1 MTQLGEATA
10 RYNKILESEPFR
22 DLGWAEALQESVRAS
37 KLAAGSRSISPVL
50 RPHFLSSRQ
59 YAGLVKAA
67 DSLTASI
74 QRVESMAL
82 ATPALLNRIQLLPAE
97 KMLAAVD
104 PGYSFPV
111 ASLLDTYVNNGT
123 MRFTEYAE
131 ETSVGV
137 MAGEALAELYWD
149 AGPMKEFRK
158 KYKLTKLGGAKQLL
172 SGLLKSYKQYGGK
185 QKKPHIAIVE
195 FRQPFQKADSSEFV
209 QLAEFFAREGY
220 PTQIL
225 SPDQLEYRN
234 GQLRNGDFVI
244 DLVFRQIRVHEFLVR
259 YSLTH
264 PLMRA
269 YQEHAVCVVNSFRSE
284 IGQKKAIFD
293 LLTDE
298 EVTAKFPAS
307 ERHAIAEF
315 IPWTRIMAPAKV
327 KYRKRNVD
335 LIETVTSHR
344 DRFVLK
350 PNDESGDQPV
360 FVGTDHDDAGWERAL
375 RLAMRSPYVV
385 QEVGPVEGEEFPLLH
400 YGSLERRQ
408 MKVDVHPHSFLGKVH
423 GASSWLT
430 LKGSTGFSTLNGLAP
445 TFLLDT
451 K

>member
-10 RYNKILESEPFR
+10 RYHKLLESEPFR
-22 DLGWAEALQESVRAS
+22 DLGWAEALQENIRTS
-37 KLAAGSRSISPVL
+37 KLTAGSRAISPVL

-59 YAGLVKAA
+59 YANLVKAA
-67 DSLTASI
+67 ESLTAAI
-74 QRVESMAL
+74 QRVEAMAL
-82 ATPALLNRIQLLPAE
+82 ESPALLNRIQLLPAE
-97 KMLAAVD
+97 KMLAAID

-131 ETSVGV
+131 ETPAGV
-137 MAGEALAELYWD
+137 MVAEALGDLYWD

-158 KYKLTKLGGAKQLL
+158 KYKLTKLGGAKHLL
-172 SGLLKSYKQYGGK
+172 SALLKSYKAFGGK
-185 QKKPHIAIVE
+185 NKKPQIAIVE
-195 FRQPFQKADSSEFV
+195 FRQPFQTADASEFAL
-209 QLAEFFAREGY
+209 LAEYFTREGY
-220 PTQIL
+220 PTHVVA
-225 SPDQLEYRN
+225 PEQLEYRN
-234 GQLRNGDFVI
+234 GELRTADGPI
-244 DLVFRQIRVHEFLVR
+244 DLVFRQVKVQEFLVR

-269 YQEHAVCVVNSFRSE
+269 YQDRAVCVVNSFRSE

-298 EVTAKFPAS
+298 EITGKFPAV
-307 ERHAIAEF
+307 ERHAIADF
-315 IPWTRIMAPAKV
+315 IPWTRIMAPTKV

-335 LIETVTSHR
+335 LIETVSAHR

-350 PNDESGDQPV
+350 PNDDSGDQPV
-360 FVGTDHDDAGWERAL
+360 FVGADHDEAGWERAL
-375 RLAMRSPYVV
+375 RLAMRTPYVV
-385 QEVGPVEGEEFPLLH
+385 QETGEVEGEEFPLLH

-408 MKVDVHPHSFLGKVH
+408 MKIDVHPHSFLGKVH

-430 LKGSTGFSTLNGLAP
+430 LKGSNGFSTLNGLAP
-445 TFLLDT
+445 TFLLDS

>member
-10 RYNKILESEPFR
+10 RYHKILESEPFR

-37 KLAAGSRSISPVL
+37 KVTAGSRPISPVL
-50 RPHFLSSRQ
+50 RPHFLSGRQ
-59 YAGLVKAA
+59 YASLVKAA
-67 DSLTASI
+67 ESLTASI

-82 ATPALLNRIQLLPAE
+82 ASPALMSRIQLLPAE
-97 KMLAAVD
+97 KMLAAID
-104 PGYSFPV
+104 PGYAFPV

-131 ETSVGV
+131 ETPAGV
-137 MAGEALAELYWD
+137 MVGEALADLYWD

-172 SGLLKSYKQYGGK
+172 AALLKSYKAFGKK
-185 QKKPHIAIVE
+185 QKRPNIAIVE
-195 FRQPFQKADSSEFV
+195 FRQPFQSADSSEFLL
-209 QLAEFFAREGY
+209 LAEFFSREGY
-220 PTQIL
+220 PTRIV
-225 SPDQLEYRN
+225 SPEQLEYRN
-234 GQLRNGDFVI
+234 GQLRSSDFAI
-244 DLVFRQIRVHEFLVR
+244 DLVFRQVKVQEFLIR

-269 YQEHAVCVVNSFRSE
+269 YQDHAVCVVNSFRSE
-284 IGQKKAIFD
+284 LGQKKAIFD

-298 EVTAKFPAS
+298 EITAKFPAS
-307 ERHAIAEF
+307 ERRAISEF
-315 IPWTRIMAPAKV
+315 IPWTRIMAPSKV
-327 KYRKRNVD
+327 KYRNRKVD
-335 LIETVTSHR
+335 LIETVTAHR

-350 PNDESGDQPV
+350 PNDDSGDQPV
-360 FVGTDHDDAGWERAL
+360 FSGSDHDEAGWERAL
-375 RLAMRSPYVV
+375 RQAMRSPYVV
-385 QEVGPVEGEEFPLLH
+385 QEVAEIEGEEFPLLH

-408 MKVDVHPHSFLGKVH
+408 MKIDVHPHSFLGKVH

-430 LKGSTGFSTLNGLAP
+430 LKGSNGFSTLNGLAP
-445 TFLLDT
+445 TFLLDS